1 MKQAVLLLCIIAGC
15 TLADTIENGVAGSPE
30 VECAAEALTVRFKT
44 EREFEGHVYVKGHFA
59 DKGCRVDATLTNG
72 VNLTVPF
79 TDCDVRRKRSSSP
92 RGIFLSV
99 TMIISFHPMFIT
111 KIDKSYNVEC
121 FYTEQEKV
129 VTQQF
134 DVSLNPEQQ
143 RQILVLVGDDAT
155 DSSGKPLDDARNL
168 QRYHS
173 ARHNRTDG
181 GPDYGDYDQL
191 DTQVIHGD
199 LPLPVCRY
207 EVLAETREGEA
218 VKFAT
223 VGQQVYHQWTC
234 EDAGH
239 PAGQSPFCATVHS
252 CNVKEESGR
261 EVQLL
266 DENGCA
272 VDRRDKFS
280 ILSLFSKFR
289 YLLKN
294 LEYTGDLTGGQI
306 SNVFKFADQPS
317 LFFQCQIRLSVKEGD
332 SCKRSSDNCPLPA
345 RGKRSVE
352 EKKSG
357 QEVDVFSQSMTVFEI
372 DDPITPSAVRELG
385 EAASAWTAKSMCVS
399 PLTFGMLIALLASV
413 LIVSAIT
420 VGLLCCRPNTV
431 NLKLTE

>member
-1 MKQAVLLLCIIAGC
+1 MRQAVLLLSVIVVCS
-15 TLADTIENGVAGSPE
+15 LADTIENGVAGSPE

-59 DKGCRVDATLTNG
+59 DKGCRIDATLTNG

-79 TDCDVRRKRSSSP
+79 TSCDVRRKRSSSP

-121 FYTEQEKV
+121 FYTEQEKI

-134 DVSLNPEQQ
+134 DVSLNKEQQ
-143 RQILVLVGDDAT
+143 RQILVLVGDDVT
-155 DSSGKPLDDARNL
+155 DSSGKPFDQRQHRYPLDR
-168 QRYHS
+168 S
-173 ARHNRTDG
+173 NRTG
-181 GPDYGDYDQL
+181 GSNDYGDYDQME
-191 DTQVIHGD
+191 TEVIHGD

-207 EVLAETREGEA
+207 EVLSETKEGDA

-234 EDAGH
+234 DDASH

-272 VDRRDKFS
+272 VDRPLTAS
-280 ILSLFSKFR
+280 SLCNIISFR

-294 LEYTGDLTGGQI
+294 LEYTGDLTGGQL

-332 SCKRSSDNCPLPA
+332 ACKRSSDNCPLPA

-352 EKKSG
+352 EKKPG

-385 EAASAWTAKSMCVS
+385 EAASAWTSKSMCIS
-399 PLTFGMLIALLASV
+399 PLTFGLLIAMLASV
-413 LIVSAIT
+413 LLISAIT
-420 VGLLCCRPNTV
+420 VGLLCCRPHTV
-431 NLKLTE
+431 KVKLQD

>member
-1 MKQAVLLLCIIAGC
+1 GAFPSVHLPMRRAVFFLSIIAGC
-15 TLADTIENGVAGSPE
+15 ALADTIENGVAGSPE

-44 EREFEGHVYVKGHFA
+44 EKEFEGHVYVKGHFA

-143 RQILVLVGDDAT
+143 RQILVLVGDDVT
-155 DSSGKPLDDARNL
+155 DSSGKPLDDARNI
-168 QRYHS
+168 RYHS
-173 ARHNRTDG
+173 GRHNRTDG
-181 GPDYGDYDQL
+181 NNADYGDYDQM
-191 DTQVIHGD
+191 DTEVIHGD

-207 EVLAETREGEA
+207 EVLAETKEGEA

-234 EDAGH
+234 EDAAHPGH
-239 PAGQSPFCATVHS
+239 SPFCATVHS

-272 VDRRDKFS
+272 VD
-280 ILSLFSKFR
+280 R

-332 SCKRSSDNCPLPA
+332 SCKRSSDNCPLPT

-385 EAASAWTAKSMCVS
+385 EAASAWTSKSMCIS

-413 LIVSAIT
+413 LVVSAIT